1 MSSFITLSGLGFRTP
16 DGRTLFDNLD
26 LAFGAERTGLVGR
39 NGAGKT
45 TLIRLMAGQLAPS
58 EGAVSRTGRI
68 GVLAQS
74 LSPPLGATIADL
86 LDVGADLARLARI
99 AAGDGDADDLAEA
112 DWALEARLQQAFVD
126 VGLPGLD
133 LTRPAASLSGGEA
146 TRVSL
151 ARLLIAAPDLILLD
165 EPTNNLDAEARALVA
180 DVLRGWR
187 GGAVV
192 VSHDRALLRE
202 MDRIVE
208 LSSLGARVYGGG
220 YDLYA
225 ERRAEEQATAARE
238 LDSAQRRARQVDRE
252 VQAAHERKD
261 RRDAAGR
268 RFAAK
273 GSEPKMMLDA
283 AAQRAENS
291 ARGASR
297 LAERQRAEAAEAL
310 DQALARVER
319 LKPIAVDLPSSGLAS
334 GKRVLAFEDVSF
346 AWPGASP
353 LLEGVSFDMVGPR
366 RMAVTGRNGAGKT
379 TLIKLAVGDLQPS
392 SGMITRGVRM
402 ALLDQRTAILDET
415 GTVLDNF
422 RRLNP
427 DDSENACRAALARLL
442 FRNDAALKPVAQL
455 SGGER
460 LRAALAC
467 VLGGSSPPGLLIL
480 DEPTNH
486 LDLDSIA
493 AIEAGLAGYDGALL
507 VVSHDRDFLENI
519 GVEGAVR
526 L

>member
-1 MSSFITLSGLGFRTP
+1 MSAFVTLSGLGFRTP
-16 DGRTLFDNLD
+16 DGRALFENID
-26 LAFGAERTGLVGR
+26 LALGSERTGLVGR

-45 TLIRLMAGQLAPS
+45 TLLKLIAGELAPS
-58 EGAVSRTGRI
+58 EGAVARSGRL
-68 GVLAQS
+68 GVLAQN
-74 LSPPLGATIADL
+74 LQPPPDAAVADL
-86 LDVGADLARLARI
+86 LGVAADLARLARI
-99 AAGDGDADDLAEA
+99 AAGEGDEDDLAEA
-112 DWALEARLQQAFVD
+112 DWTLEARLEQALAE
-126 VGLPGLD
+126 VGLPGLG
-133 LTRPAASLSGGEA
+133 LARPAASLSGGEA

-151 ARLLIAAPDLILLD
+151 ARLLVAAPDLILLD
-165 EPTNNLDAEARALVA
+165 EPTNNLDAGARALVA
-180 DVLRGWR
+180 EILRGWR

-220 YDLYA
+220 YNLYA
-225 ERRAEEQATAARE
+225 ERRAEERASAVRE
-238 LDSAQRRARQVDRE
+238 LDAAERRARQVDRE
-252 VQAAHERKD
+252 VQAAYERKD
-261 RRDAAGR
+261 RRDAMGR

-273 GSEPKMMLDA
+273 GSEPRLMLGA
-283 AAQRAENS
+283 AAERAENS
-291 ARGASR
+291 AGRASQ

-310 DQALARVER
+310 AQARGKVER
-319 LKPIAVDLPSSGLAS
+319 LKPIAVDLPSSGLAA
-334 GKRVLAFEDVSF
+334 GKRVLAFDEVSF
-346 AWPGASP
+346 AWPGAAP
-353 LLEGVSFDMVGPR
+353 LLTGLSFDMVGPR
-366 RMAVTGRNGAGKT
+366 RLAVTGRNGAGKT
-379 TLIKLAVGDLQPS
+379 TLIKLAVGDLAPT
-392 SGMITRGVRM
+392 SGTVARGVGT
-402 ALLDQRTAILDET
+402 ALLDQRTAILDEA
-415 GTVLDNF
+415 GTVLDSF
-422 RRLNP
+422 RQLNP
-427 DDSENACRAALARLL
+427 ADSENACRAALARLL
-442 FRNDAALKPVAQL
+442 FRNDAALKPVGQL

-519 GVEGAVR
+519 GVEGEIE

>member
-1 MSSFITLSGLGFRTP
+1 MSAFITLSGLSYRTP
-16 DGRTLFDNLD
+16 DSRGLFDNLD

-39 NGAGKT
+39 NGVGKT
-45 TLIRLMAGQLAPS
+45 TLLKLIAGELTPS
-58 EGAVSRTGRI
+58 EGAVARAGAI
-68 GVLAQS
+68 GVLSQS
-74 LSPPLGATIADL
+74 LQPPPGAAIADL
-86 LDVGADLARLARI
+86 LGVGADLARLARI
-99 AAGDGDADDLAEA
+99 AAGEGDGDDLAEA
-112 DWALEARLQQAFVD
+112 DWTLEARLDQALAQ

-133 LTRPAASLSGGEA
+133 LARPAASLSGGEA
-146 TRVSL
+146 TRISL
-151 ARLLIAAPDLILLD
+151 ARLLTQAPDVVLLD
-165 EPTNNLDAEARALVA
+165 EPTNNLDAGARALVA
-180 DVLRGWR
+180 DILRGWR

-192 VSHDRALLRE
+192 VSHDRSLLRE

-208 LSSLGARVYGGG
+208 LSSLGARVYGGN

-225 ERRAEEQATAARE
+225 ERRAEERAVAARE
-238 LDSAQRRARQVDRE
+238 LDGAQRRARQVDRE

-273 GSEPKMMLDA
+273 GSEPKIMLDA
-283 AAQRAENS
+283 AAERAENS
-291 ARGASR
+291 GGRASR
-297 LAERQRAEAAEAL
+297 LAERQRAEATEAL
-310 DQALARVER
+310 EAAKARVER
-319 LKPIAVDLPSSGLAS
+319 LKPIAVELPSSGLSA
-334 GKRVLAFEDVSF
+334 GRRVLAFEDVGF
-346 AWPGASP
+346 AWPGAAP
-353 LLEGVSFDMVGPR
+353 LLTGVSFDMVGPR
-366 RMAVTGRNGAGKT
+366 RLAVTGPNGAGKT
-379 TLIKLAVGDLQPS
+379 TLIKLAVGDLTPT
-392 SGMITRGVRM
+392 SGTIVRGVPM
-402 ALLDQRTAILDET
+402 ALLDQRTAILDDA

-427 DDSENACRAALARLL
+427 DDSENACRASLARLL

-493 AIEAGLAGYDGALL
+493 AIEAGLLGYDGALL
-507 VVSHDRDFLENI
+507 VVSHDRDFLENM
-519 GVEGAVR
+519 GVDGEIE